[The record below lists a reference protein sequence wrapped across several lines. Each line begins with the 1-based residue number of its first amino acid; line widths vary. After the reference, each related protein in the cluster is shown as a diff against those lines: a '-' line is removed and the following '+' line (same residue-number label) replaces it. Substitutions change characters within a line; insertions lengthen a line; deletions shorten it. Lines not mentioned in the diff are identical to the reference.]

1 MRLVGLTASRELPAT
16 QRPGGERGDPNG
28 PDKVRVRN
36 ILEHAHD
43 YPWTLQ
49 AFGLL
54 GLRLDD
60 RREYRLHVW
69 APGPRT
75 EAPVIHD
82 HPFDFTSRVVAGELT
97 NCRYVVDPSGV
108 TYLRE
113 RYVPPNED
121 VRTADLV
128 RLRGSVETYREG
140 DDYAQLAYE
149 LHDSHQLPGTVTIIR
164 RTFRDVGEL
173 TVCRPEGAP
182 WVTGTARPPTVHEVT
197 AITSMALRWF

>member
-1 MRLVGLTASRELPAT
+1 MDANRL
-16 QRPGGERGDPNG
+16 
-28 PDKVRVRN
+28 DKVLVRN

-43 YPWTLQ
+43 YSWTLQ
-49 AFGLL
+49 DFGLL
-54 GLRLDD
+54 GLRLDHH
-60 RREYRLHVW
+60 REYRLHVW
-69 APGPRT
+69 APGPWS
-75 EAPVIHD
+75 ESPVIHD

-97 NCRYVVDPSGV
+97 NSRYVVDPSGV

-121 VRTADLV
+121 VRATDLV
-128 RLRGSVETYREG
+128 RLAGTVESYREG
-140 DDYAQLAYE
+140 DEYAQLAHE

-164 RTFRDVGEL
+164 RTFRAVGEL

-182 WVTGTARPPTVHEVT
+182 WVSGTARPATVHEVT